1 MDHKTGG
8 WGMRRSRSSF
18 SLFSILALALVTAAQ
33 IASAQQPTP
42 AQNTPPPNPKITTG
56 EDLPVPGKPVSAD
69 YSQLSEHNIEWM
81 QNQPPQV
88 EAEFLLGAAINHDHG
103 ATDWIEKLVDGWH
116 GKLHVT
122 QRWQDLQDT
131 ALYSNDLRV
140 RAAAIEI
147 NLAVYNLSKTDETAE
162 ALIHSGEARPQNRQF
177 AGWELGM
184 LASRGVE
191 PERIHQELVKYMHDP
206 DDKVRYW
213 AVEGDAHLGS
223 DETIKD
229 FLEVFRSDA
238 SMEVRE
244 RAGCSLAKSGMLT
257 RAQRMKAV
265 PGLIDLAQDDSLNL
279 TTRSWVY
286 QALREI
292 TNQYLPND
300 VGVWRSWYEKSGAE
314 RTQLFRQGDQWSVVG
329 NN

>member
-1 MDHKTGG
+1 VL
-8 WGMRRSRSSF
+8 SVAIF
-18 SLFSILALALVTAAQ
+18 LATAVTAFAQ
-33 IASAQQPTP
+33 TP
-42 AQNTPPPNPKITTG
+42 LKITSG
-56 EDLPVPGKPVSAD
+56 EDLPVPGKPVAAD
-69 YSQLSEHNIEWM
+69 HGQLSEHNIEWM
-81 QNQPPQV
+81 QTQPPQV
-88 EAEFLLGAAINHDHG
+88 EAEFLL
-103 ATDWIEKLVDGWH
+103 
-116 GKLHVT
+116 
-122 QRWQDLQDT
+122 
-131 ALYSNDLRV
+131 S
-140 RAAAIEI
+140 AAIEI
-147 NLAVYNLSKTDETAE
+147 NLAVYNLAKTEDTAE
-162 ALIHSGEARPQNRQF
+162 RLIRSAEERPNNRQF

-206 DDKVRYW
+206 EEKIRYW
-213 AVEGDAHLGS
+213 AVEGDAHLGT

-229 FLEVFRSDA
+229 FLEVLRSDP

-244 RAGCSLAKSGMLT
+244 RAGCSLAKSGMMT
-257 RAQRMKAV
+257 RSQRMKAV

-314 RTQLFRQGDQWSVVG
+314 RAQLFRQGEQWSVLG